1 MPKSGP
7 AAKSPAPPA
16 PASLGGGRKAIWLAG
31 SVLLLAT
38 MAVYSNSFSVPFT
51 FDDTGA
57 IRDNPTIERLWPP
70 WQALSPPGGL
80 TVGGRP
86 VLNLSFAL
94 NHALGGTGVT
104 GYHALNLAIHILA
117 GLILFGVIRRT
128 LIRVGRVIP
137 NPPHPTSTASNRR
150 VMDGAPCVIAFAV
163 ALLWMLH
170 PLQTESVTY
179 LSQRAESLM
188 GMFYLLT
195 LYCFIRGVEGTVGA
209 ALRRDDNTASS
220 GSGHKAPPTSRK
232 RPGLSS
238 RTWYAFSIV
247 ACLLGMGTK
256 EVMVSAP
263 LMVLLYDR
271 TFVSGTFRTAWRE
284 RRTLYLGLVATWIP
298 LALFVAG
305 TAGRGGT
312 AGFGGGVS
320 GWTYALTQS
329 QAVSRYL
336 WLAFWPHPLVFDY
349 GTAVVTQPA
358 AALPFAAILL
368 VLAAATLVALWRRPG
383 LGFAG
388 AWFFVI
394 LAPSSSIVP
403 VATQTMAEHRMYLPL
418 AAVSM
423 LWVCGLHALLRR
435 SALTLILTF
444 ILTPPLGW
452 LTFHRNNDY
461 RSSQA
466 IWSDTVAKC
475 PDNARAHSNLGFA
488 LFEAGRIPDAIAHLQ
503 RALQLQPDFAEVHNN
518 LGNAL
523 IADGRADEAIPHF
536 EAAFRLHFSP
546 AEVYQNLGSA
556 LASAGRLE
564 EAVVQYRVGLRLN
577 PGFAEAHNNLGIA
590 LARLQRLREAATEFQ
605 EAVRLDPNNG
615 QAWSNLGN
623 VLLQL
628 GRTSEAIAQYE
639 ESLRHLPDSVE
650 THFNLGNALVRAG
663 RIPEAQVQFEKV
675 LELRPDFAP
684 AQTMLARLRRIEQTA
699 SPPE

>member
-16 PASLGGGRKAIWLAG
+16 PASFWESRGGVWLAG
-31 SVLLLAT
+31 SVLFLAT
-38 MAVYSNSFSVPFT
+38 LAVYLNSFSVPFT

-57 IRDNPTIERLWPP
+57 IRDNPTIQQLWPP

-94 NHALGGTGVT
+94 NYALGGTGVA
-104 GYHALNLAIHILA
+104 GYHALNLAIHVLA

-137 NPPHPTSTASNRR
+137 NPPHPASTGPNRR
-150 VMDGAPCVIAFAV
+150 VMDDAPCLIAFTV
-163 ALLWMLH
+163 ALLWALH

-188 GMFYLLT
+188 GLFYLLT
-195 LYCFIRGVEGTVGA
+195 LYGVIRGAEGAVGA

-238 RTWYAFSIV
+238 RTWYGLSVV
-247 ACLLGMGTK
+247 ACLLGMATK

-284 RRTLYLGLVATWIP
+284 RRTLYLGLAATWIP

-336 WLAFWPHPLVFDY
+336 WLALWPHLLVFDY

-368 VLAAATLVALWRRPG
+368 LLAAATLVALWRRPEV
-383 LGFAG
+383 GFVG

-418 AAVSM
+418 AAVIM
-423 LWVCGLHALLRR
+423 LFVCGLHALMRR
-435 SALTLILTF
+435 SALTLTLTF
-444 ILTPPLGW
+444 ILTLPLGW

-488 LFEAGRIPDAIAHLQ
+488 LFEAGRIPDAIVHFQ
-503 RALQLQPDFAEVHNN
+503 RALQLKPDYAEVHNN

-523 IADGRADEAIPHF
+523 IADGRAGEAIPHF
-536 EAAFRLHFSP
+536 EAALRLNFSP
-546 AEVYQNLGSA
+546 AEVHHNLGSA

-564 EAVVQYRVGLRLN
+564 EAIDQYRIGLRLN
-577 PGFAEAHNNLGIA
+577 PGFSEAHNNLGIA
-590 LARLQRLREAATEFQ
+590 LARLQCPREAATEFQ

-628 GRTSEAIAQYE
+628 GRTAEAIAPYE

-650 THFNLGNALVRAG
+650 SHFNLGNALVRAG
-663 RIPEAQVQFEKV
+663 RISEAQAQFEKV

-684 AQTMLARLRRIEQTA
+684 AQAMLTRLRRGEPA
-699 SPPE
+699 VRPRE